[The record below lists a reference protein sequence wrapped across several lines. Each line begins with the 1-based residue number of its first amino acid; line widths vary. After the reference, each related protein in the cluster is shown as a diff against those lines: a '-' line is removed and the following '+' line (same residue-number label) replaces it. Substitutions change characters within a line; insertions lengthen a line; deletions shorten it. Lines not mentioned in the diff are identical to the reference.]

1 MMSFYALAD
10 KDKQDHEIVQQQRQQ
25 QFDKLMQQM
34 EKRKKNKKKANNGEA
49 DKDKDDESQIDD
61 KYDGYGVDMFQQPRE
76 NKILDK
82 TFLGELKVVEVV
94 GSDDEEYF

>member
-61 KYDGYGVDMFQQPRE
+61 KYDGYGIDMFQQPRE

-82 TFLGELKVVEVV
+82 TFLGELKVVDVV
-94 GSDDEEYF
+94 GSDSEEYF

>member
-82 TFLGELKVVEVV
+82 TFLGELKVVDVV
-94 GSDDEEYF
+94 GSDSEEYF